1 VNKSKKPAF
10 AACNS
15 EKPAEPSAAAKSVA
29 LPRPTLFTIKG
40 ACHDLSL
47 SRTTILRM
55 IELGE
60 LQTIRLSQRAIRIPA
75 TSIDRLLDL

>member
-1 VNKSKKPAF
+1 MNKSKSAPVAHK
-10 AACNS
+10 S
-15 EKPAEPSAAAKSVA
+15 EKTAQPSAPAKSVV

-75 TSIDRLLDL
+75 TSIDQLLGL